1 MSTTTTHIEKKKML
15 APKLRFKDFGEP
27 WLNKLY
33 GDIYSFYT
41 TNSFSRD
48 NLNYESG
55 VVKNIHYGDIHTKFT
70 TLFDIKKEQVPFVN
84 TEINLSKIN
93 QDSFCK
99 ERDLVVADASEDYA
113 DIGKTIELVN
123 LNNEKVIAGLHTFL
137 VRPNKHE
144 MAKGFAGYLVQ
155 SWKFRKQV
163 MIIAQGT
170 KVLSLSTGRL
180 ANLKLNIPTLPE
192 QQKIATFLSAI
203 DEKIQ
208 QLTRKKELLELYKK
222 GVMQRLFLSES
233 MSELGLIGFKD
244 DRIPEDETNPKI
256 LSSKKSQ
263 FRPLR
268 FKDENGKAYP
278 RWEEK
283 LYEDIFS
290 FYTTNSFSRENLN
303 YETGEVKNIH
313 YGDIHTKF
321 SSRFEVNE
329 EVVPY
334 INANIDL
341 SKVKE
346 ENYCQEGDLVIA
358 DASEDYADIGKTIEL
373 IKLNKEKVVAGLHT
387 FLARPNNSKMHKGFS
402 GYLVQAPYVRKQV
415 MTIAQGTKVL
425 SLSPGRLGKVKL
437 KVPCLEEQQKIASY
451 LSSIDTKIESVA
463 TQIAQ
468 SQTFKKGL
476 LQQMFV

>member
-1 MSTTTTHIEKKKML
+1 MKL
-15 APKLRFKDFGEP
+15 VPKLRFRDFSDNWQKRKLEAITEKVNSGKTPLGGESVYVNSGILFIRSQNVLDSKLSLENSTYITEEVNSTMKNSIVKAKDILLNITGASLGRSCVVPNDFTIGNVNQHVCIVR
-27 WLNKLY
+27 LNK
-33 GDIYSFYT
+33 
-41 TNSFSRD
+41 D
-48 NLNYESG
+48 NDPYFLQPIFASEKGQNLFTSLQTGSGREGLNFQS
-55 VVKNIHYGDIHTKFT
+55 
-70 TLFDIKKEQVPFVN
+70 IK
-84 TEINLSKIN
+84 NLSLLFP
-93 QDSFCK
+93 S
-99 ERDLVVADASEDYA
+99 
-113 DIGKTIELVN
+113 
-123 LNNEKVIAGLHTFL
+123 
-137 VRPNKHE
+137 
-144 MAKGFAGYLVQ
+144 
-155 SWKFRKQV
+155 
-163 MIIAQGT
+163 
-170 KVLSLSTGRL
+170 
-180 ANLKLNIPTLPE
+180 LPE
-192 QQKIATFLSAI
+192 QQKIASFLSAI

-222 GVMQRLFLSES
+222 GVMQRLF
-233 MSELGLIGFKD
+233 MSELGFLGLED
-244 DRIPEDETNPKI
+244 DRITEDETNLTI

-263 FRPLR
+263 FRQLR

-278 RWEEK
+278 KREEK

-303 YETGEVKNIH
+303 YETGQVKNIH

-321 SSRFEVNE
+321 SSRFEVRE

-334 INANIDL
+334 INANVDL

-346 ENYCQEGDLVIA
+346 ESYCQEGDLVIA

-387 FLARPNNSKMHKGFS
+387 FLARPNKIRMFKGFS

-425 SLSPGRLGKVKL
+425 SLSPSRLGKVKL
-437 KVPCLEEQQKIASY
+437 EIPCLEEQLKIASY
-451 LSSIDTKIESVA
+451 LSSLDTKIESVA
-463 TQIAQ
+463 TQITQ

>member
-1 MSTTTTHIEKKKML
+1 MSKAI
-15 APKLRFKDFGEP
+15 PKLRFKEFKEG
-27 WLNKLY
+27 WYINKLNEIAEINPSNKKLPDRFVY
-33 GDIYSFYT
+33 ID
-41 TNSFSRD
+41 
-48 NLNYESG
+48 LES
-55 VVKNIHYGDIHTKFT
+55 VVKGQLLKETEISKIGSPSRAQRYLQKNDILFQMVRPYQMNNLFFEKGSNYVASTGYAQIRTKENSRFVYQYLHLQKFVDDVIERCTGTSYPSINSSDLGNIH
-70 TLFDIKKEQVPFVN
+70 IK
-84 TEINLSKIN
+84 
-93 QDSFCK
+93 
-99 ERDLVVADASEDYA
+99 Y
-113 DIGKTIELVN
+113 
-123 LNNEKVIAGLHTFL
+123 
-137 VRPNKHE
+137 
-144 MAKGFAGYLVQ
+144 
-155 SWKFRKQV
+155 
-163 MIIAQGT
+163 
-170 KVLSLSTGRL
+170 
-180 ANLKLNIPTLPE
+180 PTLPE
-192 QQKIATFLSAI
+192 QQKIATFLSAV

-208 QLTRKKELLELYKK
+208 QLTRKKELLEHYKK
-222 GVMQRLFLSES
+222 GVMQQLFSGKLW
-233 MSELGLIGFKD
+233 
-244 DRIPEDETNPKI
+244 
-256 LSSKKSQ
+256 
-263 FRPLR
+263 

-278 RWEEK
+278 KWEER

-303 YETGEVKNIH
+303 YEAGKVKNIH

-334 INANIDL
+334 INAYVDL

-358 DASEDYADIGKTIEL
+358 DASEDYADIGKTIEV
-373 IKLNKEKVVAGLHT
+373 IKLNNEKVVAGLHT
-387 FLARPNNSKMHKGFS
+387 FLARPNKAKMHKGFS

-437 KVPCLEEQQKIASY
+437 QIPCLEEQQKIASY
-451 LSSIDTKIESVA
+451 LTSLDTKIESVA